1 MDFPIACRLLPLYLR
16 WKQLQPEEQKSSNFS
31 PLSSMKIFWTAFTRS
46 STDPVFKHF
55 QRLES
60 DICCLSKTLVLKKIS
75 NVSQSWSSKVGPWLK
90 SRLLNLESKSTELNR
105 PTTWFEVDYCNKLGA
120 LKV

>member
-1 MDFPIACRLLPLYLR
+1 
-16 WKQLQPEEQKSSNFS
+16 
-31 PLSSMKIFWTAFTRS
+31 MKIFWTAFTRS

-105 PTTWFEVDYCNKLGA
+105 PTT
-120 LKV
+120 